1 MRKYGIQDFFVLP
14 VQGKSEMEKGRKFLK
29 AHDKKLTKGWDEKC
43 PRYIWANLLVGM
55 LTLYPNLSLIN
66 FKPIQKPT
74 SKEACFMFEHCRGA
88 VSFSNRD
95 WQALMRWA

>member
-1 MRKYGIQDFFVLP
+1 
-14 VQGKSEMEKGRKFLK
+14 MEKARKFLK

-43 PRYIWANLLVGM
+43 PRHIWANL

-88 VSFSNRD
+88 LSFSNRD